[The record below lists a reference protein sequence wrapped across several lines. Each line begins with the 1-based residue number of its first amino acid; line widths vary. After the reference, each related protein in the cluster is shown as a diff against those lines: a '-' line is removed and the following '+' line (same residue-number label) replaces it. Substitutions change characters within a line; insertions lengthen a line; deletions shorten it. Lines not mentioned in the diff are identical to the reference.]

1 MDNRNTVNITTTNHS
16 NQRWGKSPPHLL
28 SRKALLSS
36 VAGGNYKKDDK
47 HNTNDAGSLSH
58 RVAVSKV
65 GVSSFRTDNVVRYTK
80 STLSSLNQLQK
91 TYPWLLVQL
100 RPNQNPL
107 ASCAVCQK
115 YWFSSTRSSLKNPW
129 VQGNVDLGSCHR
141 KSKLL
146 LHEKSELHSKCVAQS
161 LKVSRFV
168 FTTNLGRRDMM
179 MIIK

>member
-1 MDNRNTVNITTTNHS
+1 MDNNTTVNITTATNH
-16 NQRWGKSPPHLL
+16 NINERWGELSSPPHR
-28 SRKALLSS
+28 SRKALPSS
-36 VAGGNYKKDDK
+36 ASGGLANNKNHDR
-47 HNTNDAGSLSH
+47 HINNNNNATHDAGSMSR
-58 RVAVSKV
+58 RVAVPRGGGG
-65 GVSSFRTDNVVRYTK
+65 GVSSVRTDTVVRYTK
-80 STLSSLNQLQK
+80 RSTLTSLNQLQK

-115 YWFSSTRSSLKNPW
+115 YWFHSTRSSLKNPW

-161 LKVSRFV
+161 LKVS
-168 FTTNLGRRDMM
+168 
-179 MIIK
+179 